1 MSSTTRPDTSAR
13 GRAGKIVGLVLGG
26 LALVVVGFY
35 AVGYFAASDK
45 LPRDAAIAGIPIG
58 GLTRD
63 QAIDKVETELGPKA
77 TGTITVT
84 VDGKDHEI
92 DPAAAGLGVDIPATV
107 DEAGAGRS
115 ADPRHIV
122 RILTGG
128 EDRAPKV
135 IEDRAK
141 LEGEVAKIAE
151 KSDRKGTDATIKIDK
166 GKVKTTKSE
175 QAHTLDRQA
184 TADRVRGAYLNTDV
198 VEVST
203 AKQDAEISDA
213 DIAEAKAYA
222 EKAVSGP
229 VKVKV
234 ENEGEFTAGPQ
245 TIGKSITFAVENEK
259 VVAKADPKKL
269 AEGIK
274 ADIESVDIDKPVDA
288 RVEISGGKPKVIP
301 AKDGWQIDSGVAVK
315 AVTDTLTKSG
325 KDRTVEIKAKRVKAK
340 HTTDQ
345 AKKSGVKE
353 VVSSFT
359 SAFPHAAGSNYR
371 TINLT
376 VAARLMNNTYLAP
389 GETFS
394 LNGQIGPRS
403 KSQGF
408 VDGSFIE
415 GGVLKQG
422 LAGGI
427 SQSATTVYNAA
438 FFSGLEI
445 VEHQPHTL
453 YFDRYPAGRESTVY
467 YPSIDVKFKNN
478 SPYGVVLT
486 ASVDP
491 SSPGKK
497 GAITVK
503 LWSTKHFEVETA
515 DPVKSN
521 FYSGTTR
528 YSDDPKCVPQAP
540 IKGFT
545 AKYYRIIKVNGKQV
559 KREDYT
565 WRYSAGDDIRCR

>member
-1 MSSTTRPDTSAR
+1 MRSTTRPDTASR

-26 LALVVVGFY
+26 LALVVIGFY
-35 AVGYFAASDK
+35 AFGYFAASDK
-45 LPRDAAIAGIPIG
+45 LPRNAAIAGVPIG
-58 GLTRD
+58 GLTRSE
-63 QAIDKVETELGPKA
+63 AIDKVEAEVGQSAKES
-77 TGTITVT
+77 ITVT
-84 VDGKDHEI
+84 VDGKDYTV
-92 DPAAAGLGVDIPATV
+92 DPAEAGLGVDVAATV
-107 DEAGAGRS
+107 DQSGAGRS
-115 ADPRHIV
+115 ADPRHIL

-128 EDRAPKV
+128 QDRGLEITEDRARL
-135 IEDRAK
+135 DAA
-141 LEGEVAKIAE
+141 VAKIAE
-151 KSDRKGTDATIKIDK
+151 KTDRAATDATIKIEK
-166 GKVKTTKSE
+166 GKVKTTKSK
-175 QAHTLDRQA
+175 QAFTLDRAA
-184 TADRVRGAYLNTDV
+184 TADLVRGAYLN
-198 VEVST
+198 ST
-203 AKQDAEISDA
+203 AVQAATGKTDAEISDE
-213 DIAEAKAYA
+213 DIAEAKAFA

-229 VKVKV
+229 VKVSVK
-234 ENEGEFTAGPQ
+234 NEGSFSVGPQ
-245 TIGKSITFAVENEK
+245 TIGKSYSFVVEDGK
-259 VVAKADPKKL
+259 VVAKQDPKQL
-269 AEGIK
+269 AKGIK
-274 ADIESVDIDKPVDA
+274 PDIESVDIEEPVDA
-288 RVEISGGKPKVIP
+288 RVEISGGKAKVIP
-301 AKDGWQIDSGVAVK
+301 AKDGWQIDADTAVK
-315 AVTDTLTKSG
+315 AVTENLTKSG
-325 KDRTVEIKAKRVKAK
+325 KDRQVEINAKKVKAK
-340 HTTDQ
+340 YTTEQ

-353 VVSSFT
+353 VISSFT

-376 VAARLMNNTYLAP
+376 VAARLMNNTFLAP

-394 LNGQIGPRS
+394 LNGEIGPRS
-403 KSQGF
+403 RSQGF

-415 GGVLKQG
+415 GGVLQQG

-453 YFDRYPAGRESTVY
+453 YFDRYPAGREATVY

-486 ASVDP
+486 ASVAP

-503 LWSTKHFEVETA
+503 IWSTKYFKVETA
-515 DPVKSN
+515 TPVKSN

-528 YSDDPKCVPQAP
+528 YMSGPNCVPQGP
-540 IKGFT
+540 IQGFT